1 MQRHWSVF
9 PSLCSWLF
17 EPGTKRRKVQRSD
30 ALTRQETHAQALT
43 GRSPV
48 SLSRKSGSVCM
59 RMAPRHSRGRRL
71 QIGTERAATPP
82 RRTWAASRAQSV
94 EERVCAAGTGQCTRL
109 GLVLPVGRSEFAL
122 PSLPR
127 WRRAAAA
134 MQGAVQAH
142 RWTRH
147 SPVLYLHVGAKASAA
162 EREATRAMST
172 QETRGRPGRF
182 SARA

>member
-9 PSLCSWLF
+9 PSLCSWLK

-82 RRTWAASRAQSV
+82 RLTWAASQAQSV

-109 GLVLPVGRSEFAL
+109 GLVLP
-122 PSLPR
+122 
-127 WRRAAAA
+127 

-147 SPVLYLHVGAKASAA
+147 GPVLYLHVGAKASAA

-172 QETRGRPGRF
+172 QATRGRPGRF